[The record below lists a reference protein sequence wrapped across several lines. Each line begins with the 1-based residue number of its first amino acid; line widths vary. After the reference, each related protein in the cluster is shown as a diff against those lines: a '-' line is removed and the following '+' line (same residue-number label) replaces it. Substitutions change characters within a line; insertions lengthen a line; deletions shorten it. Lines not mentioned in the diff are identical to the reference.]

1 MSSPDSPLTKSDLK
15 DLAARLTAKRDEL
28 LQRDKTRNAERV
40 VVLDQSGDDM
50 DRMDASEA
58 RDNNSA
64 ASATDAALLAEI
76 EHALRKI
83 DEGSYGL
90 DETSGEPIGLP
101 RLRAVPWT
109 RESIQTAEARERG
122 MF

>member
-1 MSSPDSPLTKSDLK
+1 MSSADSPLSKADLK
-15 DLAARLTAKRDEL
+15 DLAARLNAKRDEL
-28 LQRDKTRNAERV
+28 VQRDKTRNAERV
-40 VVLDQSGDDM
+40 VTLDASGDDM
-50 DRMDASEA
+50 DRIDASEA

-64 ASATDAALLAEI
+64 ASATDAALIGEI
-76 EHALRKI
+76 DHALRKI
-83 DEGSYGL
+83 DEGGSGL
-90 DETSGEPIGLP
+90 DETSGEPIGLA

>member
-90 DETSGEPIGLP
+90 DETSGEPIGLA